1 MITFP
6 SGANLDLVPVS
17 RFLALLLLGSF
28 SLTGE
33 TVEASTETGFTIHG
47 RVLHPPQEGG
57 EIVLKRVHVLDRRET
72 TLQSIELDGEGEFM
86 VRLSG
91 EPGIFEI
98 DFYGIK
104 KARLALDYGQEV
116 RIDLSLKNLE
126 RQVEEDE
133 EEYLKITGSPDTDL
147 LLDYEKFRQESLQR
161 LVVPVR
167 QELEIVRGASEPDTG
182 LIGDLTAKE
191 VANYS
196 QHRVEL
202 VDFAMEKLGHSIALY
217 AAALRWDAEQD
228 LEILEDMVG
237 NFKKAHPG
245 LKISGKLD
253 DTVSAFGRIAL
264 GSQAME
270 IELPDSSGE
279 LQKLSSYRGNFVL
292 VDFWASWCPPC
303 RVENPNYA
311 SIYEKYHER
320 GFEIYAV
327 SIDTNRIQ
335 WLKASD
341 KDGIVWTN
349 VSDLKAYNSP
359 AVRDYSVSALPV
371 NLLLDRE
378 GRIIARNLRGEALR
392 EKIAQLLP

>member
-17 RFLALLLLGSF
+17 RSFVFLLLG
-28 SLTGE
+28 LLVLIGK
-33 TVEASTETGFTIHG
+33 TVEASAEKSFAIHG
-47 RVLHPPQEGG
+47 RVENPPQAEG
-57 EIVLKRVHVLDRRET
+57 EIVLKRIHVLDRRET
-72 TLQSIELDGEGEFM
+72 TLQTIELDEKGGFD
-86 VRLSG
+86 VRFDG

-104 KARLALDYGQEV
+104 KTSLALDYGQDVWVE
-116 RIDLSLKNLE
+116 LSLKHLE
-126 RQVEEDE
+126 EAD
-133 EEYLKITGSPDTDL
+133 LKISGSQDTDL
-147 LLDYEKFRQESLQR
+147 LLDYEKFRQESFQR

-167 QELEIVRGASEPDTG
+167 EELEIVRGAPEPDTG

-202 VDFAMEKLGHSIALY
+202 VDFAKEKLGHSIALY
-217 AAALRWDAEQD
+217 ATALRWDAEQD
-228 LEILEDMVG
+228 LDVLEEMVAG
-237 NFKKAHPG
+237 FKKAHPV
-245 LKISGKLD
+245 LEISSKLENAV
-253 DTVSAFGRIAL
+253 TAFRKTAI

-279 LQKLSSYRGNFVL
+279 LQKLSSYRGIFVL

-327 SIDTNRIQ
+327 SLDTNRVQ

-349 VSDLKAYNSP
+349 VTDLNAYNSP

-371 NLLLDRE
+371 NLLLDRQ
-378 GRIIARNLRGEALR
+378 GRIIARNLRGEALQK
-392 EKIAQLLP
+392 KIDQLLP